1 MAGREGGR
9 AADDVKSD
17 YKNGPAH
24 DKVAEHKESFVNIRK
39 YCYFWILTFIMA
51 IASHFLASRRS

>member
-1 MAGREGGR
+1 MAWRKGGR
-9 AADDVKSD
+9 TTDDVKSD
-17 YKNGPAH
+17 YENGPAR

-51 IASHFLASRRS
+51 IASHFLASRIS